1 MPSLIESLIGEG
13 IKRTDNKR
21 IIPTRRPLPGRPRE
35 LFELFVA
42 LGPQATATSLME
54 VCDLRQADPRHITYI
69 ALSRWPTEDELAEQ
83 PTPYAPRAHLR
94 TLLLEKEF
102 RDGLVRR
109 ICDAYPERQRLLY
122 VRIPRCA
129 GEHFTAMSGD
139 MHAIIPRS
147 LPVWRRGDQIRFFPA
162 LGTYLGRFNT
172 TRTIQ
177 IVQPRLAPFIQTSSP
192 RDGFDTALPWYMNPP
207 PKRPG
212 DRLFTIV
219 REPAGL
225 ILGEVNAILAG
236 LQLPQAQ
243 DTRRITPWRI
253 RFSELPPADDIPGW
267 QAIGRQ
273 VIMRMTEANP
283 ICAALGEGT
292 AETALKAARLAD
304 LEIADLSLYPD
315 WVKYTWDVEPEPPI
329 NTAPKILTEP
339 DLDAVTAA
347 QLKTLISEDLI
358 FYGHVKTQLAKLGE
372 LKTAVRGRDL

>member
-1 MPSLIESLIGEG
+1 MPSMIESLIGEG

-42 LGPQATATSLME
+42 LGAQATATSLME

-94 TLLLEKEF
+94 SLLLDREF
-102 RDGLVRR
+102 RDSLVRR

-129 GEHFTAMSGD
+129 GEHFTAMAND
-139 MHAIIPRS
+139 MHAIIPRG
-147 LPVWRRGDQIRFFPA
+147 LPIWRPGDQIRFFPA
-162 LGTYLGRFNT
+162 LGNYLGRFNA

-177 IVQPRLAPFIQTSSP
+177 IAQPRLYPFIQTSSP

-219 REPAGL
+219 REPTTL
-225 ILGEVNAILAG
+225 LLSQVNAILAG

-243 DTRRITPWRI
+243 DTQLITPWRI
-253 RFSELPPADDIPGW
+253 RFAELPPNDDTAGW
-267 QAIGRQ
+267 QAVGRQ
-273 VIMRMTEANP
+273 VIMRMTDANP
-283 ICAALGEGT
+283 ICTALGEGT
-292 AETALKAARLAD
+292 AVTALAAARLAD
-304 LEIADLSLYPD
+304 LEIADLSLYAD
-315 WVKYTWDVEPEPPI
+315 WVKYTWDVEPEPPA
-329 NTAPKILTEP
+329 NTAPKILTEQ
-339 DLDAVTAA
+339 DLDAPSAA
-347 QLKTLISEDLI
+347 QLRTLLAEDLV
-358 FYGHVKTQLAKLGE
+358 FYGHVKTQLAQLGE